1 MAFVLDASVA
11 GTWLFKD
18 ERTAFTQV
26 MFDRAAREQ
35 AIVPTLWWFEV
46 RNLAVM
52 TERRRRVTP
61 TQTEIFLLGIEEL
74 WIVPDDLAVSDDL
87 MRLAREHRLTAYD
100 SAYLELARRLDLELA
115 TLDQRLVDAA
125 RSEDVKVAGDS

>member
-26 MFDRAAREQ
+26 MFDRSTGEQ

-52 TERRRRVTP
+52 NERRKRITP
-61 TQTEIFLLGIEEL
+61 TQTEMFMLDMEEL
-74 WIVPDDLAVSDDL
+74 LIVSDDSTVSDDL
-87 MRLAREHRLTAYD
+87 MRLARQHRLTVYD
-100 SAYLELARRLDLELA
+100 AAYLELASRLGVELA
-115 TLDQRLVDAA
+115 TLDQRLMDAA
-125 RSEDVKVAGDS
+125 RAEGVRVAGDS